1 MHAVIKTGGKQ
12 YLVKKGDILK
22 IEKIDKK
29 VGSKINFTDVLLYF
43 DEKTQK
49 IGNPRVKGAKVE
61 GEILEQGRDK
71 KISIIKYKSK
81 IRYHRKKGHRQAY
94 SKVKIEKVGF

>member
-12 YLVKKGDILK
+12 YIVKKGDILK

-29 VGSKINFTDVLLYF
+29 VGSKINFKDVLLYF

-49 IGNPRVKGAKVE
+49 IGNPQVTGAKVE

-71 KISIIKYKSK
+71 KVSIIKYKSK
-81 IRYHRKKGHRQAY
+81 TRYHRKKGHRQAY
-94 SKVKIEKVGF
+94 SKVKIEKVAL